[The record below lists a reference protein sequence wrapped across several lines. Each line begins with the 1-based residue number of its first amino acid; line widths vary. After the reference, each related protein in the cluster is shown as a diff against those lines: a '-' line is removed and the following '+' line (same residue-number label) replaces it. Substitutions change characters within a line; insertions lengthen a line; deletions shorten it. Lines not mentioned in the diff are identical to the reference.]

1 MKAKMLGLLA
11 AGMLTA
17 PLAFAAPVTSPSDLN
32 AARTI
37 IDFESYAVGTLGP
50 ISAAGAT
57 VSGSAATPVAVAST
71 LAYAQWP
78 GVVTGN
84 VFGFTS
90 DISFFVDFAQPVA
103 EFGMGV
109 FDPNFPG
116 TWPGYGTVTSV
127 NTLRAYD
134 SANVL
139 LGTTVSGTAEFPVGP
154 PGGSWSTFVGFKF
167 AGNQIARI
175 ELVGAPGDLLGID
188 NVSFYRIRAVPEPG
202 SLALLGL
209 GLAGLGLSRRRRAN

>member
-17 PLAFAAPVTSPSDLN
+17 PVAFGAPVTSPSDLN
-32 AARTI
+32 PARTI
-37 IDFESYAVGTLGP
+37 LDFESYAIGTLGP

-57 VSGSAATPVAVAST
+57 VSGSPAAAVAVAST
-71 LAYAQWP
+71 LPYVQWP

-116 TWPGYGTVTSV
+116 TWPDYGDVTSV

-139 LGTTVSGTAEFPVGP
+139 LGTTVSGTADFPVGP

-167 AGNQIARI
+167 AANQIARI

-188 NVSFYRIRAVPEPG
+188 NVSFYRLRAVPEPG

-209 GLAGLGLSRRRRAN
+209 GLTGLGLSRRRRA